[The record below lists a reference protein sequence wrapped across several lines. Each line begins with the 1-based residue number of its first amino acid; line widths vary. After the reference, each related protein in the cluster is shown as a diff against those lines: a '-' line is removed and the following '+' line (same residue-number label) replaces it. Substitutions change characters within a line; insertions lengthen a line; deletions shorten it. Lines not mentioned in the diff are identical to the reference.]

1 MYVFMVEDGLGLTQ
15 VAGVFWL
22 ALEREENVRHMV
34 LEFKK
39 APKDTWNGTAVVM
52 LDKDFVEIKICEREF
67 KYDLR

>member
-15 VAGVFWL
+15 VVGVFWL

-39 APKDTWNGTAVVM
+39 AHKDTWNGTAVVM
-52 LDKDFVEIKICEREF
+52 LDKDFVEMKICEREF
-67 KYDLR
+67 